1 MFIFIWILASI
12 GVAYAAQL
20 SLRHPFWWFMVSAIL
35 SPLVG
40 SILLWAMNR
49 WNIRPKRVT

>member
-12 GVAYAAQL
+12 GVAYAARL
-20 SLRHPFWWFMVSAIL
+20 SARHTFWWFMLSAIL

-40 SILLWAMNR
+40 SVLLWAMNR
-49 WNIRPKRVT
+49 WNIRPRRVT